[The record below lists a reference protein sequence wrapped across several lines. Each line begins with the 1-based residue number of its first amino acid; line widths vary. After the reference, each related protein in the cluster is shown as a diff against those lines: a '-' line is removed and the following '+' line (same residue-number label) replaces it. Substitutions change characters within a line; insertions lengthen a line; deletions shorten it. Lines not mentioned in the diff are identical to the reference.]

1 MTVDFPDEGSSGFAT
16 PACDLDYN
24 VCALKDQ
31 CKNTKEYADLMV
43 ESFPYITKAEISCG
57 GSNVGMIIGISV
69 GVVAVLGSGGY
80 FYKRSKN

>member
-1 MTVDFPDEGSSGFAT
+1 MTVDFPDEESFGFAT

-24 VCALKDQ
+24 ECATKDQ
-31 CKNTKEYADLMV
+31 CKKTKEYADLLV
-43 ESFPYITKAEISCG
+43 ESNPYITKAEISCG

-69 GVVAVLGSGGY
+69 GVVAVLGIGGY